1 MNEQNT
7 LKLKWDNKN
16 IRVRIDQGLYINV
29 HRSSKTPLIRKMTPG
44 KLHLITP
51 GKSPDRLPE
60 IRYNQPMMNKNSL
73 ANTNPHL
80 KDKKS
85 MREQIIRSVAS
96 STAIETGESIKVI
109 EDRLRKKT
117 NPYRVTLA

>member
-1 MNEQNT
+1 M
-7 LKLKWDNKN
+7 
-16 IRVRIDQGLYINV
+16 
-29 HRSSKTPLIRKMTPG
+29 S
-44 KLHLITP
+44 
-51 GKSPDRLPE
+51 
-60 IRYNQPMMNKNSL
+60 KNSL